1 MTANQNYHRTTYL
14 NAIKDHVT
22 ELYGVQ
28 DSKSE
33 PYMRLKNRLDGFI
46 HAGLVI
52 GIASNAEIKDI
63 VEEVHINVF
72 GMTSKQRGVEL
83 KLGSKAAEVNWDL
96 YDTPT
101 IHRK

>member
-22 ELYGVQ
+22 ELYAVQ

-33 PYMRLKNRLDGFI
+33 SYLRLKNRLDGFMN
-46 HAGLVI
+46 AGLVI
-52 GIASNAEIKDI
+52 GIASKAELQDI
-63 VEEVHINVF
+63 VEKVHMSVF
-72 GMTSKQRGVEL
+72 GLTIKQRSVEL
-83 KLGSKAAEVNWDL
+83 KLGSKTTEVDWDI

>member
-63 VEEVHINVF
+63 VEKVHMNVF
-72 GMTSKQRGVEL
+72 GMTIKQRGVEL

>member
-22 ELYGVQ
+22 ELYSVQ

-33 PYMRLKNRLDGFI
+33 TYMRLKNRLDGFI

-63 VEEVHINVF
+63 VEKVHMNVF
-72 GMTSKQRGVEL
+72 GMTIKQRGVEL
-83 KLGSKAAEVNWDL
+83 KLGGKVAEVNWDL